1 MTAQGSH
8 GKAVAEA
15 ERIAHLAAQ
24 ITTSA
29 QALSNTL
36 SNGLQRGLEAPVS
49 GEHRRLHLPGNP
61 SKLTTDDELR
71 TFVLDRIELMTFDE
85 VVSAVAK
92 VFPPA
97 RQISR
102 SALHRWWHR
111 TGKHAI
117 RHHPQPDVPSR
128 S

>member
-1 MTAQGSH
+1 MTAPMPH
-8 GKAVAEA
+8 AEAMDEA

-36 SNGLQRGLEAPVS
+36 SKGLQRGLEVPVS
-49 GEHRRLHLPGNP
+49 GEYRRLHLPGNP

-71 TFVLDRIELMTFDE
+71 TFVLDRIELMTFDQ

-117 RHHPQPDVPSR
+117 RHRAQPDVPSR